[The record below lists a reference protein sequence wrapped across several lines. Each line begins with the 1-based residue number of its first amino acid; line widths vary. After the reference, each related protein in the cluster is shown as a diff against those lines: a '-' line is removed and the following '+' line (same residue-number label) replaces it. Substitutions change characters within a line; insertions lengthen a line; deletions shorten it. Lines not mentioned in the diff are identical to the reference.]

1 MKNEAC
7 AHGNNAP
14 HDTLDSLHDF
24 QGGGTRHKCVVCAYA
39 RGFEAGLMK
48 RLGVAPAADGAE
60 VKNCRQGGAA
70 PKMVL
75 EQLPKNQGGTGR
87 HKCGICAYKQGY
99 ETALSQP
106 HLEPKDIPPDFSTR
120 FNSFPDVDDE
130 SMSAKEGRRK
140 WVLHLRRERNAKI
153 VGAKKAQVL
162 KKTGRLQCEVCSF
175 DFKERYGDLGKN
187 FCEAHH
193 IKPLSTLNEQTET
206 KLDDLAILCSNC
218 HRMIHRTKPIMGVAA
233 FKKFLATIRAS

>member
-1 MKNEAC
+1 MKYEAC
-7 AHGNNAP
+7 AHGNTAP
-14 HDTLDSLHDF
+14 YDTLDSLHEF
-24 QGGGTRHKCVVCAYA
+24 QGGGTRHKCVVCAYT

-48 RLGVAPAADGAE
+48 RLGVASVDDGEAR
-60 VKNCRQGGAA
+60 NCFKGSAA
-70 PKMVL
+70 PKTVL
-75 EQLPKNQGGTGR
+75 EHLPKNQGGSGR

-106 HLEPKDIPPDFSTR
+106 HLEPKDIPPEFSTR
-120 FNSFPDVDDE
+120 LNSLPDVDDE
-130 SMSAKEGRRK
+130 SISAKEGRRR

-162 KKTGRLQCEVCSF
+162 KKTGRLECEVCGF
-175 DFKERYGDLGKN
+175 DFKERYGALGEN

-193 IKPLSTLNEQTET
+193 KQPLSTLTEQTET

-218 HRMIHRTKPIMGVAA
+218 HRIIHRTKPILSIAA
-233 FKKFLATIRAS
+233 FKKLLVTFR